1 MLIVYRIKWFSTA
14 LFCLKSL
21 HPFMCFRSCSN
32 IPTTEA
38 AIVLLCFWACTMK
51 FALKQSFSTCL
62 AAARFVSSLGT
73 RATATTWTCCG
84 WTVWKTW
91 TRCLSPTGTSSNPL
105 TMTPKGRKPSLQVV
119 FQTGCEHR
127 SLLILNYSYTR
138 GSMLKVNTSLFCC
151 KTSRSFIM
159 YFYLTTVKGVH
170 CTLQ

>member
-21 HPFMCFRSCSN
+21 HPFMCFCSCTN

-51 FALKQSFSTCL
+51 FGLKPSFSTCL
-62 AAARFVSSLGT
+62 AAARFVSSQGT
-73 RATATTWTCCG
+73 RATATTWTCCS
-84 WTVWKTW
+84 WTVWRTW
-91 TRCLSPTGTSSNPL
+91 TRCLSPAGTSSNPL
-105 TMTPKGRKPSLQVV
+105 TTTPKGRKLSLQVV

-138 GSMLKVNTSLFCC
+138 GSMLKVIKYTFRKRTFES
-151 KTSRSFIM
+151 
-159 YFYLTTVKGVH
+159 V
-170 CTLQ
+170 